1 LPTSTVVQKPHKP
14 RNMKNIED
22 TSDGDA
28 DMVVE
33 KMTSIKSKN

>member
-1 LPTSTVVQKPHKP
+1 LPTSTVVQKPRKP
-14 RNMKNIED
+14 RNMKDIKD

-33 KMTSIKSKN
+33 KMAQ